1 MGAGARRPTLGFS
14 RAGCALP
21 DNSHDCWVDAC
32 AVRRVTAPRFICL
45 AGSSPGGEAK
55 DAPCCQRTEQR
66 GLKRL
71 VREAAL
77 TATANH
83 SASRC
88 SLRRLWR
95 GKRGT
100 SSGGICT
107 AAAAAAHPPAP
118 QTFSEACAATTAAAV
133 CSRLSL
139 ALRRRRSPPSG
150 PRAPP
155 PRERRAPPT
164 ARQEPRVTR
173 HRRRS

>member
-118 QTFSEACAATTAAAV
+118 QTSSEACAATTAAAV
-133 CSRLSL
+133 CSTSVT
-139 ALRRRRSPPSG
+139 G
-150 PRAPP
+150 APP
-155 PRERRAPPT
+155 PPAALEAPPGRRRHERDERRD
-164 ARQEPRVTR
+164 
-173 HRRRS
+173 